1 VERQP
6 AGEVRE
12 LLAQDQSPAME
23 ARLERLILD
32 AQDGTG
38 FLGRHPLNIPEH
50 HRCPI
55 NRRQGENRA
64 EQALPQ
70 LDAEDTLD
78 VAAWRPRN
86 ATEGALR
93 VAVVRLPRM
102 SNSTDVE
109 ALAAEPGVDVLVTT
123 DPDAVAGADLVVIPG
138 SRATISD
145 LDWLRRTGLAGVIA
159 ARAQRSAPVLGIC
172 GGYQML
178 AAMIDDPIESAQG
191 PVEGL
196 GLLPTKISFRAE
208 KVLARPLGSWQGY
221 AVQAYEI
228 HHGIA
233 DIEGHAESFLDGF
246 RQGQVWGT
254 MWHGAF
260 ENDGF
265 RQAWLAVI
273 AAAADLAGDESG

>member
-1 VERQP
+1 LEELTRRTDVP
-6 AGEVRE
+6 FAGV
-12 LLAQDQSPAME
+12 
-23 ARLERLILD
+23 
-32 AQDGTG
+32 
-38 FLGRHPLNIPEH
+38 
-50 HRCPI
+50 
-55 NRRQGENRA
+55 
-64 EQALPQ
+64 LPWLPDVW

-221 AVQAYEI
+221 AIQAYEI

-273 AAAADLAGDESG
+273 AAAARSDWRPDLEAPLYRERRETMINTLADAVDQNVDLGLVFGGTRVAGRL